1 MGVRH
6 YDLDQ
11 VLVVIMGIPITEFA
25 DGDSVKLSLSED
37 DWVTTQ
43 GHHGSVIRAKKPNAV
58 AELTVSVMQ
67 GSPVLELIS
76 SAAIADRLTGT
87 GAAPSSV
94 KDLNGGSLFS
104 APYSW
109 IKKRPDLNL
118 STEAGAVEIVVTCAM
133 MSPAGLRLGENRLA

>member
-11 VLVVIMGIPITEFA
+11 VLVVIMGIPVTEFA
-25 DGDSVKLSLSED
+25 DGDSIKVALNED
-37 DWVTTQ
+37 DWVVTQ
-43 GHHGSVIRAKKPNAV
+43 GHHGSVIRAKKPNAL
-58 AELTVSVMQ
+58 AEMTVNIMQ
-67 GSPVLELIS
+67 GSPVLELLS
-76 SAAIADRLTGT
+76 SAAIADLLTGL
-87 GAAPSSV
+87 GVEPSSV

-118 STEAGAVEIVVTCAM
+118 STEAGAVELVVTCAM
-133 MSPAGLRLGENRLA
+133 QSPAGLRIGENRLA